1 MKAIAEDGR
10 FANTASM
17 SLPEGIRIRAADT
30 DAVEMAWFSALCNE
44 DCRHLGVLDEDL
56 RSSWENCSE
65 IVKTAD
71 RLGYQNILLPS
82 GYVVGQEPL
91 PFAAAVA
98 TQTEQIQLLVAVRMG
113 EIHPPMLGRALATL
127 DHILKGRMMINIISS
142 DLPGEK
148 MESEARYA
156 RSREVIQILKQG
168 WREEKIEIHGDYY
181 DIELGTDPVK
191 PYQQNGGPLLY
202 FGGISP
208 AARELCAEHCDVF
221 LMWPET
227 EERLQETMR
236 DMTARAEKYGRTL
249 DYGLR
254 IHMVVRETEAEARA
268 AAQELASQLD
278 DNRGSELKHR
288 SQDSKSAGVL
298 RQDELREG
306 ADDEGY
312 IEPNVWSGIGRARSG
327 CGSAIVGDPD
337 QVYEKLQ
344 RYVAMGMRAFILS
357 GYPHKEECELFAK
370 HVLPRLKTC
379 RLPEYYGRVP
389 QGDPLTPLTTAP
401 RK

>member
-1 MKAIAEDGR
+1 MAD
-10 FANTASM
+10 
-17 SLPEGIRIRAADT
+17 LPEGIRIRSADLDAA
-30 DAVEMAWFSALCNE
+30 EIAWFSALCNE

-56 RSSWENCSE
+56 RSSWEHCSD

-71 RLGYQNILLPS
+71 RCGYQNILLPS

-91 PFAAAVA
+91 EFASAVA
-98 TQTEQIQLLVAVRMG
+98 PQLEQLQLLVAVRMG
-113 EIHPPMLGRALATL
+113 EIHPPMLGRAIATL
-127 DHILKGRMMINIISS
+127 DHIMKGRLTINIISS
-142 DLPGEK
+142 DLPGTK
-148 MESEARYA
+148 MESQARYD
-156 RSREVIQILKQG
+156 RSREVIQILKDG
-168 WREEKIEIHGDYY
+168 WTKDKIDFHGDYY
-181 DIELGTDPVK
+181 DIELGTDPLK

-208 AARELCAEHCDVF
+208 AAQELCAEHCDVF

-227 EERLQETMR
+227 EDRLVDTMR
-236 DMTARAEKYGRTL
+236 NMTALAEKHGRVI

-254 IHMVVRETEAEARA
+254 IHMIVRETEEEAREA
-268 AAQELASQLD
+268 ARELASKLD
-278 DNRGSELKHR
+278 AGRGEELKHR
-288 SQDSKSAGVL
+288 SQDSESAGVK
-298 RQDELREG
+298 RQDELREQA
-306 ADDEGY
+306 ADEDDY
-312 IEPNVWSGIGRARSG
+312 IEPNIWSGIGRARSG

-344 RYVAMGMRAFILS
+344 RYMSLGFRAFIFS

-379 RLPEYYGRVP
+379 KLPEVYGRVP
-389 QGDPLTPLTTAP
+389 EGDPVTPLTTAP